1 MAGAG
6 ISTVLVRYASKDNFP
21 TSAYILIGFTLMSS
35 FAMIGLL
42 AEDLSIT
49 LHNAAYDLPED

>member
-1 MAGAG
+1 VAGAG
-6 ISTVLVRYASKDNFP
+6 ITTVMVRYASKDNFP
-21 TSAYILIGFTLMSS
+21 TSGYILIGSTLMSS

-49 LHNAAYDLPED
+49 LHNEAND